1 MSCILWK
8 AVLDCALKVLQLNN
22 IGQFAFASTMRDC
35 VLLGRGK
42 YRNAILLGLTNCAK
56 GIFNQ
61 ADENH
66 FIKSCLKILL
76 AINLLE

>member
-1 MSCILWK
+1 MSCMLWK

-22 IGQFAFASTMRDC
+22 IDQFAFASTMRGC

-42 YRNAILLGLTNCAK
+42 YRNAILLRLTNCAK

-66 FIKSCLKILL
+66 FKKSCLKILL
-76 AINLLE
+76 AINLLG